1 MENAEW
7 RVGKG
12 EWGMENGEGRMGK
25 GEWGRENGEWR
36 MGNEKWEKW
45 ELIFNFFG
53 LGLLFIIRNRYFS
66 LISTFSFKNVQ
77 GQN

>member
-1 MENAEW
+1 MANE
-7 RVGKG
+7 
-12 EWGMENGEGRMGK
+12 
-25 GEWGRENGEWR
+25 EWR
-36 MGNEKWEKW
+36 MMNGEFEMGKW

-77 GQN
+77 GQNQRNVMS

>member
-1 MENAEW
+1 MANE
-7 RVGKG
+7 
-12 EWGMENGEGRMGK
+12 
-25 GEWGRENGEWR
+25 EWR
-36 MGNEKWEKW
+36 MMNGEFEMGKW

-77 GQN
+77 GQNQRNVMN

>member
-1 MENAEW
+1 MANE
-7 RVGKG
+7 
-12 EWGMENGEGRMGK
+12 
-25 GEWGRENGEWR
+25 EWR
-36 MGNEKWEKW
+36 MMNGEFEMGKW

-66 LISTFSFKNVQ
+66 LISTFSFKNVL

>member
-1 MENAEW
+1 MANE
-7 RVGKG
+7 
-12 EWGMENGEGRMGK
+12 
-25 GEWGRENGEWR
+25 EWR
-36 MGNEKWEKW
+36 MMNGEFEMGEW

-77 GQN
+77 GQNQRNVMS